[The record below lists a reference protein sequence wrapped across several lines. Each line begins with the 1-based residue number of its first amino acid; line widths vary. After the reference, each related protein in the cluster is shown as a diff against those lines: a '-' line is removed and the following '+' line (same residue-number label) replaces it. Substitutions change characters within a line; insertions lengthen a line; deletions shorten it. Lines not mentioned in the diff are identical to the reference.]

1 MRRLRLIP
9 LLLVALIGL
18 GALLGACGSTT
29 SRAERAV
36 AQADAAADQARTPAP
51 CGTRR
56 RAPRRWRHVVWIVM
70 ENKSYDQVIGARQ
83 APYINRLAA
92 RCGSATRFF
101 AESHPSLPNYIAM
114 TSGSPQGIRDDDDP
128 DSHRLAVPSI
138 FSQLG
143 SDWRALA
150 ESMPGNCALHNSG
163 LYAVRHNPATYYTNI
178 RAACRRQDVP
188 LRARLDVSARFTFI
202 TPNECN
208 DMHSCPRSPDRPTQV
223 AIGDAWLA
231 RRLPQILNGREY
243 RAGRTVV
250 IVTWDEDDGSAS
262 NRIPTLVISPTTR
275 RGTRSAVRFDHYSLL
290 RTTEDLL
297 GIRGHL
303 GRAAGARSM
312 RRAFNL

>member
-1 MRRLRLIP
+1 MARSSALARRP
-9 LLLVALIGL
+9 
-18 GALLGACGSTT
+18 T
-29 SRAERAV
+29 S
-36 AQADAAADQARTPAP
+36 AAWPP
-51 CGTRR
+51 
-56 RAPRRWRHVVWIVM
+56 
-70 ENKSYDQVIGARQ
+70 
-83 APYINRLAA
+83 

-128 DSHRLAVPSI
+128 SSHRLAVPSI

-143 SDWRALA
+143 SRWRALA
-150 ESMPGNCALHNSG
+150 ESMPGNCAQSNSG

-188 LRARLDVSARFTFI
+188 LGARPDVSARFTFI
-202 TPNECN
+202 TPNLCD
-208 DMHSCPRSPDRPTQV
+208 DMHSCPRSSDRKTQV

-231 RRLPQILNGREY
+231 RRLPQILTSRAY

-250 IVTWDEDDGSAS
+250 FLTWDEDDGSAS
-262 NRIPTLVISPTTR
+262 NQIPTLVISPTTR
-275 RGTRSAVRFDHYSLL
+275 RGTRSAARFDHYSLL

-297 GIRGHL
+297 GLRGHL
-303 GRAAGARSM
+303 GHAAGARSM